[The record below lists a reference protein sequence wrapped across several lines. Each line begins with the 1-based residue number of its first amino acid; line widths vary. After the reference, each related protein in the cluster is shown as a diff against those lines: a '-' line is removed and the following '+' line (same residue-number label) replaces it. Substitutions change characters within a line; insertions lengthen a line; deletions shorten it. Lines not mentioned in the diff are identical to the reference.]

1 MGLVISVI
9 VILAVFIVIKMKYK
23 NHSQDEV
30 QKKRILRW
38 LEHEK
43 GFSPETLQRMEIM
56 NLEHLQLVIMQ
67 QNLLNEQEMQRI
79 MHEPYLHQG
88 LDPVVDRYYHGV
100 DNGLDQHQNFHND
113 NYNNGSGNNGF

>member
-9 VILAVFIVIKMKYK
+9 IIGAVFMGMKMKYK

-56 NLEHLQLVIMQ
+56 KLQQLQVVIMQ

-79 MHEPYLHQG
+79 MHDPYLNQG
-88 LDPVVDRYYHGV
+88 LDND
-100 DNGLDQHQNFHND
+100 HN
-113 NYNNGSGNNGF
+113 NNGSGNNGF